1 MADQFRLPSNFLSKR
16 RIGYALV
23 AAGALLV
30 SAALLVDLIG
40 PGKKGLQAAQ
50 ISGILLGI
58 LLALIGWGLRSL
70 PDNPK
75 PVRQILAEKADAI
88 LNLPVLVWILAG
100 FIIVFAF
107 YFVRPMFFDDS
118 LRLSYFVHY
127 LPDLNPIGND
137 LNYNSSAISLWL
149 QGKSP
154 YDLEYHFYL
163 PLYHIVFA
171 PIILLGPE
179 QKYALMTGLTL
190 ASFGLIFL
198 LPWRKPAGNHAVFLF
213 FFLTG
218 LVSYGMQFELER
230 GQFNVLALLLA
241 WVSVWLFYNLP
252 SFRLLAYTLLT
263 IATHLK
269 VYPGIFILMFFS
281 RAKDWKENLK
291 IALQFGALNAAAFLV
306 LGYQAFMQFSESLL
320 AESRNPLW
328 VLPDKQPINHSIN
341 AFLDKLAKNN
351 DNEVPQAVAA
361 WIGSSASWLELV
373 LLAIILV
380 CGGIILWRTL
390 RNRPNLLHPDA
401 LMLLLLLGLLLP
413 SVSIDYKLGL
423 LAPGLAVVLVNHTLP
438 EQRWQKLVFAGIVVV
453 LSAAY
458 SLTLVP
464 YEYRT
469 GLIINAFPLLFTV
482 LLGLTGLNLL
492 NKTWKDAL

>member
-1 MADQFRLPSNFLSKR
+1 MTNQFRPLSNFLSNR
-16 RIGYALV
+16 RIGYVLV

-30 SAALLVDLIG
+30 FAALLVDVIG
-40 PGKKGLQAAQ
+40 LGKKGLQAAQ
-50 ISGILLGI
+50 IGGILLGV

-75 PVRQILAEKADAI
+75 TVGQFWVEKTDAI
-88 LNLPVLVWILAG
+88 LNFPVLVWVLTG
-100 FIIVFAF
+100 FILIFAF

-118 LRLSYFVHY
+118 LRLSYFVRY
-127 LPDLNPIGND
+127 IPALDPIGND
-137 LNYNSSAISLWL
+137 LNYNTSAISLWL

-154 YDLEYHFYL
+154 YELEYHFYP
-163 PLYHIVFA
+163 PLYHVVFA
-171 PIILLGPE
+171 PIILFGPE

-190 ASFGLIFL
+190 VSFGLIFL
-198 LPWRKPAGNHAVFLF
+198 LPWRKPVGNHAVFLF

-241 WVSVWLFYNLP
+241 LVSVWLFYNLS
-252 SFRLLAYTLLT
+252 SFRLLAYALLT
-263 IATHLK
+263 IAAHIK

-281 RAKDWKENLK
+281 RQKDWKENLK
-291 IALQFGALNAAAFLV
+291 IALQLGSLNVAAFLV
-306 LGYQAFMQFSESLL
+306 LGYRVLVQFVESLMN
-320 AESRNPLW
+320 ESGNPLW
-328 VLPDKQPINHSIN
+328 VLPDKQPINHSVN

-351 DNEVPQAVAA
+351 DNEVPQAVAE
-361 WIGSSASWLELV
+361 WIGYSAPWLEFV
-373 LLAIILV
+373 FLAIIV
-380 CGGIILWRTL
+380 MCGTIIIWRTL
-390 RNRPNLLHPDA
+390 RNRPNLLHSDA
-401 LMLLLLLGLLLP
+401 LMLLILLGLLLP
-413 SVSIDYKLGL
+413 SVSIDYKLEL
-423 LAPGLAVVLVNHTLP
+423 LAPGLAVVLVNHSVP
-438 EQRWQKLVFAGIVVV
+438 EQRWQKLVFAGIVIV

-469 GLIINAFPLLFTV
+469 GIIINAFPMLFTI

-492 NKTWKDAL
+492 NKTWKEAL

>member
-1 MADQFRLPSNFLSKR
+1 MADQFRLRSNFLSNR
-16 RIGYALV
+16 RIGYALA
-23 AAGALLV
+23 AAGVLLV
-30 SAALLVDLIG
+30 SAALLADVIG
-40 PGKKGLQAAQ
+40 LGKKGLQAAQ
-50 ISGILLGI
+50 ISGILLGV

-75 PVRQILAEKADAI
+75 TIGQFLAEKAEAI
-88 LNLPVLVWILAG
+88 LNLPVLVWILTG
-100 FIIVFAF
+100 FIIIFAF

-118 LRLSYFVHY
+118 LQLSYFAHY

-137 LNYNSSAISLWL
+137 LNYNTSAISLWL

-154 YDLEYHFYL
+154 YDLEYHFYP

-190 ASFGLIFL
+190 ASFGLLFL
-198 LPWRKPAGNHAVFLF
+198 LPWRKPAGNHAIFLF

-241 WVSVWLFYNLP
+241 LTSVWLYHNLP

-263 IATHLK
+263 IAAHIK
-269 VYPGIFILMFFS
+269 IYPGIFALMFFS
-281 RAKDWKENLK
+281 RWDDWKENLK
-291 IALQFGALNAAAFLV
+291 TLLQLGSLNAAAFLV
-306 LGYQAFMQFSESLL
+306 LGYRVLMQFIESLMN
-320 AESRNPLW
+320 ESENPLW
-328 VLPDKQPINHSIN
+328 VLPDKQPINHSVN

-351 DNEVPQAVAA
+351 DNEVPQAVAE
-361 WIGSSASWLELV
+361 WIGYSAPWLEFIF
-373 LLAIILV
+373 LAIIV
-380 CGGIILWRTL
+380 MCGIIIIWRTL

-401 LMLLLLLGLLLP
+401 LMLLILLGLLLP
-413 SVSIDYKLGL
+413 SVSIDYKLEL
-423 LAPGLAVVLVNHTLP
+423 LAPGLAVVLVNHSLP
-438 EQRWQKLVFAGIVVV
+438 EQRWQKVFFIGIVIV

-469 GLIINAFPLLFTV
+469 GIIINAFPMLFTI

-492 NKTWKDAL
+492 NKTWKEAL